1 VQAEP
6 QNQKSENKNKH
17 IDNNQN
23 RNGYRTGNNRCT
35 ERHGRNPSRESSREH
50 NRHCS
55 SRKSRRKSSDSK
67 SDNKYH
73 YINHH
78 SDKNKRNENKTPSS
92 EILVAKPDKKGSKKY
107 TTYLGLIDSGAS
119 GSLVNKELVEFADFG
134 KRNLQNGTQL
144 MASFKQVVQSLLKAT
159 TYLNFLGSKKTPLPC
174 TCNTKKL
181 QTDTKLFS
189 AAVFS
194 QTLALLD
201 IAVTGPKRKF
211 LNLPKHGIP
220 STS

>member
-1 VQAEP
+1 M
-6 QNQKSENKNKH
+6 KSENKNKH

-67 SDNKYH
+67 SDDKY
-73 YINHH
+73 HH

-119 GSLVNKELVEFADFG
+119 GSLLNKELVEFADFG

-211 LNLPKHGIP
+211 LNLPKHEIP